1 MQTKFKIVE
10 IPDYI
15 LAVSDEIA
23 SIKDYIFHTKNYEI
37 IKITKT
43 TKLEGNPFDW
53 LKIIAYQPKNN
64 ALELLSIVQY
74 GNMTLKELNGDG
86 SYYECI
92 DCEVQT
98 LRSGEFLKS
107 QGVELYKNKYELDL
121 PLLPEIV
128 VEDDVE
134 KFVKLDVALDLIND
148 QNLHLLSGRSVLIKL
163 QNITNNLQKAAT
175 KIYSEE
181 DLINGILYGMKKG
194 LEINK
199 VDEKD
204 PDWVRNYVKSL
215 KQPRTPKWFV
225 AEMEDKIALD
235 GHTLIGKE
243 LKTTTINGKT
253 YLIGKFVNE

>member
-10 IPDYI
+10 TPDYI
-15 LAVSDEIA
+15 LAVSDE
-23 SIKDYIFHTKNYEI
+23 K
-37 IKITKT
+37 IKINDLYYLPRTNNVRKCVNDPT
-43 TKLEGNPFDW
+43 ELNLERHLGL
-53 LKIIAYQPKNN
+53 LKIISYQPKNN
-64 ALELLSIVQY
+64 AP
-74 GNMTLKELNGDG
+74 
-86 SYYECI
+86 
-92 DCEVQT
+92 
-98 LRSGEFLKS
+98 
-107 QGVELYKNKYELDL
+107 ELDL
-121 PLLPEIV
+121 SLLPEIV

-134 KFVKLDVALDLIND
+134 KFVKLDVALDLFND
-148 QNLHLLSGRSVLIKL
+148 QNLHLLSGGSVLIKL

-253 YLIGKFVNE
+253 YLVGKFVNE

>member
-175 KIYSEE
+175 KVYSEE
-181 DLINGILYGMKKG
+181 DLRKAIRMARQYPKDVAGFADE
-194 LEINK
+194 EIIQ
-199 VDEKD
+199 
-204 PDWVRNYVKSL
+204 SL
-215 KQPRTPKWFV
+215 KKPTPTWFV
-225 AEMEDKIALD
+225 AEMEKGYRINCD
-235 GHTLIGKE
+235 GEPIGFPVHDIK

-253 YLIGKFVNE
+253 YLVGKFENE